1 MIIKIDEILLEK
13 ACKEIIETTLFCL
26 PNAYRGTVFRIG
38 NPPDLYASRITS
50 GIIDKDRKYIN
61 WKLPEQP
68 DFRPP
73 GKPWIE
79 YSNAKKPDYEAI
91 SWCVEKQMSW
101 TSEGCSK
108 DNIQGG
114 PNCRQGLEDCYHMQP
129 VLLRKE
135 ELFIN
140 NGKTLKYPKNSLDET
155 ICNGRDYVT
164 VAIIKIHFLPN
175 TIKIGS
181 SDIRIIKNL
190 SNALSTELFSLHL
203 RYQSIE
209 ETQRLAKDRL
219 HSYNIL
225 ADTLR
230 NAISKSGI
238 VFSMI
243 KLELLELR
251 KQWEDLLLER
261 SGQKEVRHDAIDTLN
276 EILSTIAP
284 PSDQSAKDL
293 LRKQKMFLG
302 LYLPPKRAKNWIRM
316 QIENRWESLI
326 FDRSLNVKQKEE
338 IYQGLEQLKKSIY
351 LGEDPDILASYDN
364 ISESLKQEWTDIIY
378 TDTDKIDFTLLKR
391 INQVLGDPSLNLP
404 NQEKAK
410 KRLMHLT
417 ILAQIMNQLEQNTN
431 DLLEEALS
439 GYDDLMNT
447 NAIHLKAISN
457 NVNHGCMNA

>member
-13 ACKEIIETTLFCL
+13 ACKEIIETILFCL
-26 PNAYRGTVFRIG
+26 PNAYQGTVFRIG
-38 NPPDLYASRITS
+38 NPPDLYASCITS

-61 WKLPEQP
+61 WGFHEQS
-68 DFRPP
+68 DFSPP

-79 YSNAKKPDYEAI
+79 YSNAKRPDYEAI

-101 TSEGCSK
+101 TSKCPQN
-108 DNIQGG
+108 DIQGSRNRR
-114 PNCRQGLEDCYHMQP
+114 PVLEDYYYMQP
-129 VLLRKE
+129 VLLHKE
-135 ELFIN
+135 ELFID
-140 NGKTLKYPKNSLDET
+140 NGKTLKYPKNSLNET
-155 ICNGRDYVT
+155 ICHTNNYVT

-175 TIKIGS
+175 TIKIDS
-181 SDIRIIKNL
+181 SVVRIIKNL
-190 SNALSTELFSLHL
+190 SNALGTKLFSLHL
-203 RYQSIE
+203 RYQSIK

-261 SGQKEVRHDAIDTLN
+261 SGQKEVRYDAIDTLN
-276 EILSTIAP
+276 KIVNTIAP
-284 PSDQSAKDL
+284 HPDQSVKDL
-293 LRKQKMFLG
+293 LYKQKMFLG
-302 LYLPPKRAKNWIRM
+302 LYLPPKRAKNWVRM

-326 FDRSLNVKQKEE
+326 FNRSLNEKQKKE

-351 LGEDPDILASYDN
+351 LGEDPDILASYDD
-364 ISESLKQEWTDIIY
+364 ISEPLKQEWTDIIY
-378 TDTDKIDFTLLKR
+378 TDTDKIDFMLLKR
-391 INQVLGDPSLNLP
+391 INQVLDDHSLNLP
-404 NQEKAK
+404 NQEKAR
-410 KRLMHLT
+410 KRLRHLT

-431 DLLEEALS
+431 SLLEEALS

-457 NVNHGCMNA
+457 NIDHGCMNA